1 MSSTD
6 TLKTS
11 PTSAERGFEY
21 LDHTADVQIH
31 AWAEDLRGAF
41 EEAAIG
47 MIGYMTDL
55 DSIEIDEKLSPFEAT
70 VESEDLQSLL
80 YDFMTEVLVAFQTE
94 FIVFCEVEIKSF
106 SLEGRKCSLSFE
118 ARGEKWS
125 DDKHPQGTEV
135 KAITYSAMKVIPEK
149 DGRPAEIY
157 VIVDI

>member
-1 MSSTD
+1 MSSVD

-11 PTSAERGFEY
+11 PTTADRGFEY

-31 AWAEDLRGAF
+31 SWAPALTGAF

-55 DSIEIDEKLSPFEAT
+55 DCIEIDEELDPFTASIEA
-70 VESEDLQSLL
+70 EDLQSLL

-94 FIVFCEVEIKSF
+94 FVIFCEIEITSF
-106 SLEGRKCSLSFE
+106 NEVGPKCSLSFT
-118 ARGEKWS
+118 ARGERW
-125 DDKHPQGTEV
+125 DDTKHPQGTEV
-135 KAITYSAMKVIPEK
+135 KAITYSAMKVEPPK
-149 DGRPAEIY
+149 PGRPAEIY